1 MEMTENSSRTVKIAI
16 RCLKE
21 TKCYLE
27 YLNEIKIDK
36 NRWKNLVSYLEFL
49 SSLYS
54 DRGEYALEGLIMRTI
69 TFSNTA
75 KGASYWSL
83 KYCDFVRKY
92 NSLVNLYCYGLELDG
107 FADSWFTRY
116 KSTLWATDYELEM
129 VPAYTS
135 GRNINAWTV

>member
-1 MEMTENSSRTVKIAI
+1 MEMTENSSHTVKIAI

-49 SSLYS
+49 SSLSS

-69 TFSNTA
+69 TFSNTE
-75 KGASYWSL
+75 KGAAYWSL
-83 KYCDFVRKY
+83 KCSEFERKY
-92 NSLVNLYCYGLELDG
+92 NSQI
-107 FADSWFTRY
+107 
-116 KSTLWATDYELEM
+116 
-129 VPAYTS
+129 
-135 GRNINAWTV
+135 GRAHV

>member
-27 YLNEIKIDK
+27 YLNEIKIGK

-49 SSLYS
+49 SSLSS
-54 DRGEYALEGLIMRTI
+54 DKGEYALEGLIMRTI

-75 KGASYWSL
+75 KGAAYWSL
-83 KYCDFVRKY
+83 KCSEFERKY

-116 KSTLWATDYELEM
+116 KDSLWTTDYEWGIIA
-129 VPAYTS
+129 PSYTTFQ
-135 GRNINAWTV
+135 NTTIL

>member
-27 YLNEIKIDK
+27 YLNEIKINK
-36 NRWKNLVSYLEFL
+36 NRWKNLVSYLEYL
-49 SSLYS
+49 SSLSS
-54 DRGEYALEGLIMRTI
+54 DKGVHALKDLLMRTI

>member
-49 SSLYS
+49 SSLSS

-75 KGASYWSL
+75 KGAAYWSL
-83 KYCDFVRKY
+83 KCSEFERKY

-107 FADSWFTRY
+107 FADSWFTSY
-116 KSTLWATDYELEM
+116 KDSLWAMDYE
-129 VPAYTS
+129 
-135 GRNINAWTV
+135 W

>member
-36 NRWKNLVSYLEFL
+36 NRWKNLVSYLEYL
-49 SSLYS
+49 SSLS
-54 DRGEYALEGLIMRTI
+54 RDKGEHALKDLLMRTI
-69 TFSNTA
+69 MFSNTA
-75 KGASYWSL
+75 NGAAYWSL
-83 KYCDFVRKY
+83 KCYEFERKY
-92 NSLVNLYCYGLELDG
+92 NSLVNLYCYGLETDS

-116 KSTLWATDYELEM
+116 KSTLWTTDYEWEII
-129 VPAYTS
+129 PPSYTTFQ
-135 GRNINAWTV
+135 NTTIL

>member
-27 YLNEIKIDK
+27 YLNEIEIDK
-36 NRWKNLVSYLEFL
+36 NRWKNLVSYLEYL
-49 SSLYS
+49 SSLSSYK
-54 DRGEYALEGLIMRTI
+54 GEHALKDLLMRTI

-75 KGASYWSL
+75 NGAAYWSL
-83 KYCDFVRKY
+83 KCCEFGMKY
-92 NSLVNLYCYGLELDG
+92 NSLVNLYCYGLEIDS

-116 KSTLWATDYELEM
+116 KSTLWATDYEWEIIA
-129 VPAYTS
+129 PNYTTFQ
-135 GRNINAWTV
+135 NTTIL

>member
-1 MEMTENSSRTVKIAI
+1 MTENSSHTVKIAI

-49 SSLYS
+49 SSLSS
-54 DRGEYALEGLIMRTI
+54 DRGEYALKDLLMRTI

-75 KGASYWSL
+75 NGAAYWSL
-83 KYCDFVRKY
+83 KRFEFERKY
-92 NSLVNLYCYGLELDG
+92 NSLVNLYCYGLEIDS

-116 KSTLWATDYELEM
+116 NSTLWTTDYEWQIIA
-129 VPAYTS
+129 PSYTTFQ
-135 GRNINAWTV
+135 NTTIL

>member
-1 MEMTENSSRTVKIAI
+1 MEMTENSSHTVKIAI

-36 NRWKNLVSYLEFL
+36 NRWKNLVSYLEYL
-49 SSLYS
+49 SSLSS
-54 DRGEYALEGLIMRTI
+54 DKGEYALKNLLMRTI
-69 TFSNTA
+69 VFINST
-75 KGASYWSL
+75 KGVNYWVL
-83 KYCDFVRKY
+83 KNSEFERKY
-92 NSLVNLYCYGLELDG
+92 NSLVSLYCDGLEIDS
-107 FADSWFTRY
+107 FVDSWFTRY
-116 KSTLWATDYELEM
+116 KSTLWTTYYEWEM

>member
-1 MEMTENSSRTVKIAI
+1 MEMTENSSHTVKIAI

-49 SSLYS
+49 SSLSS

-75 KGASYWSL
+75 KGAAYWSL
-83 KYCDFVRKY
+83 KCSEFERKY
-92 NSLVNLYCYGLELDG
+92 NSLVNLYCYGLEIDS

-116 KSTLWATDYELEM
+116 KSTLWTTDYEWEII
-129 VPAYTS
+129 PPSYTTFQ
-135 GRNINAWTV
+135 NTTIL

>member
-27 YLNEIKIDK
+27 YLNEIEIDK

-49 SSLYS
+49 SSLSSYK
-54 DRGEYALEGLIMRTI
+54 GYNALKDLLMRTI

-75 KGASYWSL
+75 NGAAYWSL
-83 KYCDFVRKY
+83 KCCEFERKY
-92 NSLVNLYCYGLELDG
+92 NSLVNLYCYGLEIDS
-107 FADSWFTRY
+107 FADSWFTSY
-116 KSTLWATDYELEM
+116 KDSLLTTDYEWEIIA
-129 VPAYTS
+129 PNYTTFQ
-135 GRNINAWTV
+135 NTTIL

>member
-1 MEMTENSSRTVKIAI
+1 MTENSSRTVKIAI

-36 NRWKNLVSYLEFL
+36 NRWKNLVSYLEYL
-49 SSLYS
+49 SSLSSYK
-54 DRGEYALEGLIMRTI
+54 GEHTLKDLLMRTI

-83 KYCDFVRKY
+83 KCSEFERKY
-92 NSLVNLYCYGLELDG
+92 NSLVNIYCYGLEIDS

-116 KSTLWATDYELEM
+116 KSTLWTTDYEWEIIPPSYATFQNTTIL
-129 VPAYTS
+129 
-135 GRNINAWTV
+135 

>member
-49 SSLYS
+49 SSLSSYK
-54 DRGEYALEGLIMRTI
+54 GYHALKDLLMRTI

-75 KGASYWSL
+75 NGAAYWSL
-83 KYCDFVRKY
+83 KCYEFERKY
-92 NSLVNLYCYGLELDG
+92 NSLVNLYCYGLETDS

-116 KSTLWATDYELEM
+116 KSTLWTTDYEWEII
-129 VPAYTS
+129 PPSYTTFQ
-135 GRNINAWTV
+135 NTTIL

>member
-36 NRWKNLVSYLEFL
+36 NRWKNLVSYLEYL
-49 SSLYS
+49 SSLSSYK
-54 DRGEYALEGLIMRTI
+54 GEHTLKDLIMRTI

-83 KYCDFVRKY
+83 KCSEFERKY
-92 NSLVNLYCYGLELDG
+92 NSLVNLYCYGLEIDS
-107 FADSWFTRY
+107 FADSWFTSY
-116 KSTLWATDYELEM
+116 KDSLWTTDYEWQII
-129 VPAYTS
+129 PPSYTTFQ
-135 GRNINAWTV
+135 NTTIL

>member
-36 NRWKNLVSYLEFL
+36 NRWKNLVSYLEYL
-49 SSLYS
+49 SSLSSYK
-54 DRGEYALEGLIMRTI
+54 GENSLKDLLMRTI
-69 TFSNTA
+69 MFSNTA
-75 KGASYWSL
+75 NGAAYWSL
-83 KYCDFVRKY
+83 KCYEFERKY
-92 NSLVNLYCYGLELDG
+92 NSLVNLYCYGLETDS

-116 KSTLWATDYELEM
+116 KSTLWTTDYEWEII
-129 VPAYTS
+129 PPSYTTFQ
-135 GRNINAWTV
+135 NTTIL